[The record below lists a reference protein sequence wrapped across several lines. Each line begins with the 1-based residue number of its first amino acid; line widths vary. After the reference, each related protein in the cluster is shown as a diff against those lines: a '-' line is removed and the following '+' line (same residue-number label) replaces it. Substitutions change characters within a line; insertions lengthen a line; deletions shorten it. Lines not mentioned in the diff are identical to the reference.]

1 MRLKLSRKSL
11 SMLKRTLFLLVL
23 LTGMGVSGKVFYVSP
38 DGNDKNPGTDPSKP
52 ARSINRVLRMTGS
65 GDTVMLRLLNN
76 MKNWLLCAKWNYAL
90 ELKKNWW
97 T

>member
-1 MRLKLSRKSL
+1 
-11 SMLKRTLFLLVL
+11 MLKRSLFLLVL

-65 GDTVMLRLLNN
+65 GDTVMLRGGIYHELVRREWND
-76 MKNWLLCAKWNYAL
+76 KNPQPVI
-90 ELKKNWW
+90 LKAFPTKHP
-97 T
+97 